1 MIEVSLTLRNQRRKL
16 LVLTGLV
23 FSSLGWMPVAAAGA
37 APTAFSSIVLFFGAN
52 LCDLAISGEAV
63 KPKQKRKLQRER
75 LLFFLASITAID
87 TQIGR
92 RKYISQVMDMHDGG
106 SKRSHEEKK

>member
-16 LVLTGLV
+16 LLTGLA
-23 FSSLGWMPVAAAGA
+23 FFSLGWMPVAAAGA
-37 APTAFSSIVLFFGAN
+37 APAAFSSIVKFFGAN
-52 LCDLAISGEAV
+52 LCELAIFGEAG

-87 TQIGR
+87 TQIGI
-92 RKYISQVMDMHDGG
+92 RKYITKVMDA
-106 SKRSHEEKK
+106 